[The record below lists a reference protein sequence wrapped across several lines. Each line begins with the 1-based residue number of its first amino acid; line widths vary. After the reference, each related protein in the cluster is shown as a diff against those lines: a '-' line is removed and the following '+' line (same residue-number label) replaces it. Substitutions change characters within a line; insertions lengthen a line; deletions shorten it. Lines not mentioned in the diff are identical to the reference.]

1 MVFTSFENKKSYE
14 KVSHSMNDADV
25 SRCLYKN
32 VLSCW

>member
-1 MVFTSFENKKSYE
+1 
-14 KVSHSMNDADV
+14 MNDADV